1 MSGKEGGGLGLK
13 GDLGNGWGIGFRLWG
28 PRIWGVCILDEGLS
42 CRKGGF
48 VVWEASS
55 EVLIYS

>member
-42 CRKGGF
+42 CRKGGVRCVGGKF
-48 VVWEASS
+48 RGFN
-55 EVLIYS
+55 L